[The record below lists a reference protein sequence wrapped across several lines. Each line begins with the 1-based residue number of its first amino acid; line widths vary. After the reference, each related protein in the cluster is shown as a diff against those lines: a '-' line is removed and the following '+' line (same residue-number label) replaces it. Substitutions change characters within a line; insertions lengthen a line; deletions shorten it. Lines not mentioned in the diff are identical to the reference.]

1 MNKKLFFFGLI
12 TFLIFA
18 AFSYLVHKDIFTQFD
33 FDTTVRIQ
41 DKIISRRF
49 DTFFSAFT
57 LFGSTELVTLFL
69 IVLIIILRKLK
80 RILIFVPYFISFVV
94 ELYGKIF
101 VVHPGPP
108 YMFFRY
114 DIPFN
119 FPSSYVKPGSSFP
132 SGHSTRT
139 LFISMILLFIIG
151 KSKRLSSLQ
160 KTMFFSLVFLFD
172 IIMLVSRV
180 YLGEHWSSDVIGGGL
195 LGTSLGMISLIAF

>member
-1 MNKKLFFFGLI
+1 MNKKKLLSIGILV
-12 TFLIFA
+12 FL
-18 AFSYLVHKDIFTQFD
+18 AFLSVSYLVHKDLFAQFD

-41 DKIISRRF
+41 DKISRRF
-49 DTFFSAFT
+49 DTFFSVFT
-57 LFGSTELVTLFL
+57 LLGSTELMTLFL
-69 IVLIIILRKLK
+69 IVLITLLRKLK
-80 RILIFVPYFISFVV
+80 RILIFVPYFMSFVI

-139 LFISMILLFIIG
+139 LFISMVLLFLIG
-151 KSKRLSSLQ
+151 KSKRLSTLQ

-195 LGTSLGMISLIAF
+195 LGTGLGMVSLIAF

>member
-1 MNKKLFFFGLI
+1 V
-12 TFLIFA
+12 FL
-18 AFSYLVHKDIFTQFD
+18 AFLSVSYLVHKDLFAQFD

-41 DKIISRRF
+41 DKISRRF
-49 DTFFSAFT
+49 DTFFSVFT
-57 LFGSTELVTLFL
+57 LLGSTELMTLFL
-69 IVLIIILRKLK
+69 IVLITLLRKLK
-80 RILIFVPYFISFVV
+80 RILIFVPYFMSFVI

-139 LFISMILLFIIG
+139 LFISMVLLFLIG
-151 KSKRLSSLQ
+151 KSKRLSTLQ

-195 LGTSLGMISLIAF
+195 LGTGLGMVSLIAF